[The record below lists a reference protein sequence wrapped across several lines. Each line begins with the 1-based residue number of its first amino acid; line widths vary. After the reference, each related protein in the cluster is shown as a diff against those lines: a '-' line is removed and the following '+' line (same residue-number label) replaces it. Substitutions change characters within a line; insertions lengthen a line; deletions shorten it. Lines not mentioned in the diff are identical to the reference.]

1 MKVSHV
7 ALAVVVA
14 AVWGFNFVVI
24 AVGLESFPPLLLSAL
39 RFTLA
44 AFPAVLFI
52 GMPQVK
58 WRWILGIGIALGVVS
73 FNFLFIGINIGM
85 PPGLASLVLQSQ
97 AFFTV
102 LLAMA
107 FFGDR
112 PRLRQFA
119 GMALAVGGMVV
130 IASDLE
136 VSGSL
141 GGFILVVAAAAA
153 WGVSNIFTKQAAAPD
168 ALRLMVW
175 VSAVPPIPL
184 FIMSWLFEGKKAM
197 GAAMADI
204 TLVGVGSVVYL
215 ALVST
220 LLGFGIWGFLLRTY
234 SASVVAPF
242 SLLVPIFGMSTS
254 ALFLGESFG
263 PLRLLGAALVV
274 VGLFFIVYQK
284 RDPMKAPAV

>member
-1 MKVSHV
+1 LKVSHV

-73 FNFLFIGINIGM
+73 FNFLFIGINVGM

-112 PRLRQFA
+112 PRLRQSA
-119 GMALAVGGMVV
+119 GMALAIGGMVV

-184 FIMSWLFEGKKAM
+184 FIMSWLFEGE
-197 GAAMADI
+197 AAMADI

-274 VGLFFIVYQK
+274 AGLFFIVYQK

>member
-1 MKVSHV
+1 M
-7 ALAVVVA
+7 A
-14 AVWGFNFVVI
+14 AIWGFNFVVI

-44 AFPAVLFI
+44 AFPAVLLI

-58 WRWILGIGIALGVVS
+58 WRWIFGIGIALGVVS
-73 FNFLFIGINIGM
+73 FNLLFIGIDIGM

-102 LLAMA
+102 LLAMI

-112 PRLRQFA
+112 PRTRQF
-119 GMALAVGGMVV
+119 VGMVV
-130 IASDLE
+130 AIGGMAVIAADLG

-141 GGFILVVAAAAA
+141 AGFMLVVAAAAA
-153 WGVSNIFTKQAAAPD
+153 WGVSNILTKQAAAPD

-184 FIMSWLFEGKKAM
+184 FIMSWLFEGEEAM
-197 GAAMADI
+197 AAAMRDI
-204 TLVGVGSVVYL
+204 TLVGVGSVFYL
-215 ALVST
+215 AIIST

-263 PLRLLGAALVV
+263 LVRVLGAALVI
-274 VGLFFIVYQK
+274 VGLFFIVYQR
-284 RDPMKAPAV
+284 RDPIKATAA

>member
-1 MKVSHV
+1 
-7 ALAVVVA
+7 LD
-14 AVWGFNFVVI
+14 
-24 AVGLESFPPLLLSAL
+24 
-39 RFTLA
+39 
-44 AFPAVLFI
+44 
-52 GMPQVK
+52 
-58 WRWILGIGIALGVVS
+58 LG
-73 FNFLFIGINIGM
+73 
-85 PPGLASLVLQSQ
+85 
-97 AFFTV
+97 
-102 LLAMA
+102 
-107 FFGDR
+107 
-112 PRLRQFA
+112 
-119 GMALAVGGMVV
+119 
-130 IASDLE
+130 

-175 VSAVPPIPL
+175 ISAVPPIPL
-184 FIMSWLFEGKKAM
+184 FIMSWLFEGGEAM

-215 ALVST
+215 AIIST

-263 PLRLLGAALVV
+263 LVRLLGAALIIG
-274 VGLFFIVYQK
+274 GLFFIVYQK
-284 RDPMKAPAV
+284 RDPIKATAA